1 MTQTA
6 ILSTH
11 TNNQTTHPK
20 NVVMKDEAEVQFG
33 VFFNTNINFKKRKSN
48 SILCIHKLN
57 YAD

>member
-33 VFFNTNINFKKRKSN
+33 VFFNTNINFKKEVKQY
-48 SILCIHKLN
+48 IVHT
-57 YAD
+57 